1 MKTVLKKENNMHS
14 SPAKRI
20 GRFVGWMV
28 LSVTVFLGLSCGKK
42 QLPVFEVRGQV
53 LYEGKPVSAAFVAL
67 HPLEETPT
75 GVIRP
80 SATTDKDGWFVLSSY
95 HAEDGAPAGDYAVT
109 VEWRKTTVVDGDLVL
124 GPNVLPA
131 RYSKPATSGLRI
143 SVQRGSNED
152 QVLRLKR

>member
-1 MKTVLKKENNMHS
+1 MHRS
-14 SPAKRI
+14 LPSRMGRI
-20 GRFVGWMV
+20 VGWAV
-28 LSVTVFLGLSCGKK
+28 LSCGVLLGLSCGKK
-42 QLPVFEVRGQV
+42 HPPVFEVRGQV
-53 LYEGKPVSAAFVAL
+53 LYEGKPVSCAFVAL
-67 HPLEETPT
+67 HPPTESPT
-75 GVIRP
+75 GVVRP

-95 HAEDGAPAGDYAVT
+95 HAQDGAPAGDYAVT

-152 QVLRLKR
+152 QLLRLKR